1 MGKIHYMLAGGH
13 GSMIILT
20 GGAGFIGSNLLH
32 ALNAKGVTDVLVVDR
47 LGNNFRNL
55 CDLRFS
61 DFMQPGEFVR
71 AIERRILP
79 DRIEAIFHQGAC
91 ADTTCNDGSYMI
103 ENNFTFSKLILH
115 FALSRKVPL
124 VYASSA
130 AVYGGASAFAPSREN
145 ERPLNLYGLSKL
157 AFDNH
162 VRIVAAKSESTVAG
176 LRYFNVYG
184 PREFHKG
191 KMASMVYQLYRQLK
205 ANGHAQLFKGT
216 DGYADGEQ
224 RRDFVFVDDVVRVN
238 LALAEAPVRNGMFNV
253 GTGQARSF
261 NDAARTI
268 IAQLGAGAIDY
279 VPFPKSLAG
288 RYQSFTQ
295 AELSALRN
303 AGYIEPFSTLENGI
317 AQSIDA
323 WKRESEPIGD

>member
-1 MGKIHYMLAGGH
+1 
-13 GSMIILT
+13 MIILT
-20 GGAGFIGSNLLH
+20 GGAGFIGSNLLA

-47 LGNNFRNL
+47 RGDNFSNL
-55 CDLRFS
+55 RDLKFS
-61 DFMQPGEFVR
+61 DFMEPAEFSR
-71 AIERRILP
+71 AIEHKILP

-91 ADTTCNDGSYMI
+91 ADTTCTDGHYMI

-130 AVYGGASAFAPSREN
+130 AVYGSSRAFAPSREN

-162 VRIVAAKSESTVAG
+162 VRSVAAGFGSTVAG

-184 PREFHKG
+184 PRESHKG

-205 ANGHAQLFKGT
+205 TSGRARLFEGT

-224 RRDFVFVDDVVRVN
+224 RRDFVFVNDIVRMN
-238 LALAEAPVRNGMFNV
+238 LALAEGPARSGVYNV
-253 GTGQARSF
+253 GTGQARTF
-261 NDAARTI
+261 NDVAKITIAR
-268 IAQLGAGAIDY
+268 LGSGAIEY

-288 RYQSFTQ
+288 KYQSFTQ
-295 AELSALRN
+295 AEVSSLRN
-303 AGYIEPFSTLENGI
+303 AGYTEPFSTLESGI
-317 AQSIDA
+317 AQSIGA
-323 WKRESEPIGD
+323 WNREDEPASG

>member
-1 MGKIHYMLAGGH
+1 
-13 GSMIILT
+13 MIILT

-32 ALNAKGVTDVLVVDR
+32 ALNARGVTDVLVVDR
-47 LGNNFRNL
+47 LGDNFRNL

-61 DFMQPGEFVR
+61 DFMQPGEFAR
-71 AIERRILP
+71 AIERGTLAA
-79 DRIEAIFHQGAC
+79 RIEAIFHHGAC
-91 ADTTCNDGSYMI
+91 ADTTCNDGRYMI

-130 AVYGGASAFAPSREN
+130 AVYGASSAFTPSREN

-162 VRIVAAKSESTVAG
+162 VRIVAARSESTVAG

-184 PREFHKG
+184 PRESHKG
-191 KMASMVYQLYRQLK
+191 KMASMVYQLYRNLK
-205 ANGHAQLFKGT
+205 ASGRAQLFKAT

-224 RRDFVFVDDVVRVN
+224 RRDFVFVDDVVRLN
-238 LALAEAPVRNGMFNV
+238 LSLAEGPVRNGIFNV
-253 GTGQARSF
+253 GTGQSRSF
-261 NDAARTI
+261 NDVARII
-268 IAQLGAGAIDY
+268 IAELGAGAIDY
-279 VPFPKSLAG
+279 VPFPKNLAG

-295 AELSALRN
+295 ADLSALRS
-303 AGYIEPFSTLENGI
+303 AGYTEPFSTLENGI
-317 AQSIDA
+317 AQSIDG
-323 WKRESEPIGD
+323 WNRESASAYSSADDS